1 MPIRARAARA
11 PRPRP
16 ASDSNIE
23 PPTSTSLF
31 TYGSL
36 ADERQVA
43 KLLSRPAAASRAEL
57 LDYERVG
64 PGGAPYPMI
73 VAAAGGRVEGK
84 LYRHLSE
91 EEFAQLDAY
100 EGVADDLYRR
110 ELALVVRPGGDAAV
124 AEEAWVYVPSP
135 RTLSRRAR

>member
-1 MPIRARAARA
+1 MPIRSRIARA

-16 ASDSNIE
+16 ASDSDIE
-23 PPTSTSLF
+23 PPTATSLF

-36 ADERQVA
+36 SDERQVA
-43 KLLSRPAAASRAEL
+43 SLLSRPAAASRAEL
-57 LDYERVG
+57 LDYERIDAG
-64 PGGAPYPMI
+64 SFPYPLI
-73 VAAAGGRVEGK
+73 VPADGARVEGK

-91 EEFAQLDAY
+91 EEFAHLDAY

-110 ELALVVRPGGDAAV
+110 EIGLVVRPGGDAGDAD
-124 AEEAWVYVPSP
+124 EAWVYVPSP

>member
-1 MPIRARAARA
+1 MPIRARVARA

-36 ADERQVA
+36 SDERQVA
-43 KLLSRPAAASRAEL
+43 SLLSRPAAASRAEL
-57 LDYERVG
+57 LDYERVDS
-64 PGGAPYPMI
+64 GAFPYPLI
-73 VAAAGGRVEGK
+73 VPAPGARVEGK
-84 LYRHLSE
+84 LYRHLTE
-91 EEFAQLDAY
+91 EEFARLDAY

-110 ELALVVRPGGDAAV
+110 ELAGVVRPGGDAAG
-124 AEEAWVYVPSP
+124 ADEAWVYVPSP

>member
-1 MPIRARAARA
+1 MPIRARIARA

-16 ASDSNIE
+16 ASDSSIE

-43 KLLSRPAAASRAEL
+43 SLLSRPAAASRAEL
-57 LDYERVG
+57 LDYERVDS
-64 PGGAPYPMI
+64 GAFPYPLI
-73 VAAAGGRVEGK
+73 VAAPGARVEGK
-84 LYRHLSE
+84 LYRHLTE
-91 EEFAQLDAY
+91 EEFARLDAY

-110 ELALVVRPGGDAAV
+110 ELASVVRPGGDAAG
-124 AEEAWVYVPSP
+124 ADEAWVYVPSP
-135 RTLSRRAR
+135 RTLARRAR